1 MQLLKDAMRT
11 RKVINS
17 TQSICGKENLSNR
30 VHSIF
35 SLNLYCRRLEGP
47 RKSERLSRID
57 FVELCAS
64 EYAAS
69 FTVNNLTGRNIE
81 ELRHFAS

>member
-17 TQSICGKENLSNR
+17 TQCLNLKEQQNR